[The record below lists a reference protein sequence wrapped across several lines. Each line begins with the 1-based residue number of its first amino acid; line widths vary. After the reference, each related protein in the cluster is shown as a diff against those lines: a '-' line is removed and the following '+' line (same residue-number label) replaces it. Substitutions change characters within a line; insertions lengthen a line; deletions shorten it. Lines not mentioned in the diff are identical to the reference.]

1 MTKNRDKSL
10 YYSFQT
16 LDNPTSVILYS
27 IIALEKF
34 AQTSENKFTI
44 QNRLN
49 QEQEEQE
56 EGKDSSDPTIEQ
68 SQENG
73 GGKNRLM
80 ELESLIDDED
90 YVKRQ
95 VGFCAQWC
103 LDNVCK

>member
-1 MTKNRDKSL
+1 MAKNRDKSL

-56 EGKDSSDPTIEQ
+56 EGKDSDPTIEQ
-68 SQENG
+68 SQEIG